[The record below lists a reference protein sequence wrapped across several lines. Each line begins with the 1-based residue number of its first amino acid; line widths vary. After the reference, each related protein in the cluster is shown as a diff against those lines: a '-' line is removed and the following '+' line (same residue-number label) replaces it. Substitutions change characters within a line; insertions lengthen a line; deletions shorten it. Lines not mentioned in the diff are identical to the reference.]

1 MKQTTFAQ
9 KISIVLF
16 ATVVGLFVTSCRTTK
31 VSTSEKK
38 ESKILDISEK
48 SPDIKVD
55 TVSVPEVINE
65 KVVINTELKNKIR
78 PYPVLSSKRYD
89 PDFISNDSITME
101 LVYAEMLEPISILKS
116 TNPKIYW
123 FIVSWLNTRY
133 QTPNW
138 DNYNSA
144 DWRTSTKATGIDC
157 SGFARV
163 MQHEIFNR
171 KIRGGSH
178 SILDNF
184 CMRIDSA
191 SVNMGDLVFFRT
203 PGTEPG
209 INDRIV
215 HVGVYLMDRFFVHA
229 TSIKSAK
236 IGKGLNISCLDEKN
250 WAKEF
255 VTCGRI
261 K

>member
-1 MKQTTFAQ
+1 MKRKTFVQ
-9 KISIVLF
+9 KIDIILF
-16 ATVVGLFVTSCRTTK
+16 ATVIGLFVVSCKTVK

-38 ESKILDISEK
+38 EPKILDLPEK
-48 SPDIKVD
+48 LPVVNKD
-55 TVSVPEVINE
+55 TVSIAVIPEVP
-65 KVVINTELKNKIR
+65 KNTVKNKIP
-78 PYPVLSSKRYD
+78 PYSGTSTRKYD

-101 LVYAEMLEPISILKS
+101 LVYTEMLQPISILKS
-116 TNPKIYW
+116 THPKIYW

-138 DNYNSA
+138 DNYNSG

-163 MQHEIFNR
+163 MQHEIFDR

-184 CMRIDSA
+184 CTRIDTASA
-191 SVNMGDLVFFRT
+191 TMGDLVFFRT
-203 PGTEPG
+203 PGIEPG
-209 INDRIV
+209 INDKIV
-215 HVGVYLMDRFFVHA
+215 HVGVYLMNRYFVHA

-236 IGKGLNISCLDEKN
+236 IGKGLNINSLDEQN

-255 VTCGRI
+255 VTGGKI